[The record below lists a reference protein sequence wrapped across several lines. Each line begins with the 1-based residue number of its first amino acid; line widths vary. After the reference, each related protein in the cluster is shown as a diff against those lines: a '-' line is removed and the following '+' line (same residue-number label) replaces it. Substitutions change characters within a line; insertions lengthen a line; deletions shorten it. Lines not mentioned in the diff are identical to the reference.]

1 MDSHGDDDDDDAST
15 IAMSE
20 KKKLDFFDVFVF
32 DSDEEEEGLTTE
44 PQGEHV
50 PLIDLTVDSDDD
62 GPSNSTPGVVQQ
74 EQAQSSSR
82 QPRGVQPGQG
92 QEPATDSEDEEDDDD
107 DEESSED
114 EDSSDDEASS
124 SSNRRPVKTGARR
137 KGNVHSLETITFS
150 QFEEKDKD
158 GAQRVLDFYRD
169 DRRQALVHICSLFMG
184 GKCTY
189 MCKDTRDLSRH
200 MKSFHPKEKHP
211 GYKITEYPG
220 FEDRKVYDF
229 VTKTYSELKKTDSKL
244 ADEALA
250 LYTRP
255 QNTIYCIP
263 L

>member
-15 IAMSE
+15 ITMAE
-20 KKKLDFFDVFVF
+20 IKKLHGFDVFAF
-32 DSDEEEEGLTTE
+32 DMDGEADAMLAE
-44 PQGEHV
+44 PQEEDV
-50 PLIDLTVDSDDD
+50 PLVNSILDTDEA
-62 GPSNSTPGVVQQ
+62 GASNSMDAVVQQ
-74 EQAQSSSR
+74 EQPQSSSR